1 MFSPKRIVNSKKAGE
16 KVLSIWWFFVLAFVG
31 VSVVAA
37 VSMFYS
43 ADVDVKEI
51 EAGILA
57 DRVADCIVQNGYLS
71 SSFIGGNF
79 KLKECGLNEEVIQNS
94 QNFYIGIS
102 AYDFSSCNEKME
114 CKGKIGKLNFSAGMS
129 TMPENCRIKEAEE
142 KKGGKA
148 EYFPRCSEKSFV
160 ALNRRDKTIP
170 EKLILKIVAGSNQR
184 GGILA

>member
-1 MFSPKRIVNSKKAGE
+1 MIKIILKEKKAGE

-71 SSFIGGNF
+71 SSFVGGNF
-79 KLKECGLNEEVIQNS
+79 KLKDCGLSEDMIENS

-102 AYDFSSCNEKME
+102 AYDFSSCNEKAE
-114 CKGKIGKLNFSAGMS
+114 CTMKIDKLNFSAGMS
-129 TMPENCRIKEAEE
+129 TIPENCRIKEAEE

-148 EYFPRCSEKSFV
+148 EHFPRCSEKSFIV
-160 ALNRRDKTIP
+160 LNRHDRAIP
-170 EKLILKIVAGSNQR
+170 EKLVLKIEAGSNQK
-184 GGILA
+184 GGILV